1 MKTHIPFIDLPGQ
14 YRQSKK
20 VITHELNKLFGRG
33 DFILGESVKDFERSF
48 AGYIHSPY
56 ALGVNSGTDALFLG
70 LLSLG
75 VGRGDEVIVPAYTYI
90 ASAFAVTY
98 TGARPVF
105 SDIDEATFNIDPRAI
120 ERAVTKRT
128 KAIMPVH
135 LYGQAA
141 DMELIRDIARKHGLR
156 IIEDTAQAHGATYRI
171 TENRGQI
178 TEKKTGSIGDIGA
191 FSFYPTK
198 NLGAFGDAGLIATSN
213 GQLYKKLRKLRD
225 YGRISKYVHGS
236 VGYNSRLDSV
246 QAVFLNA
253 KLRHLDAWNQ
263 KRISVAGMYNT
274 YLGDIPGIRLPRE
287 AGYGKHVYHI
297 YAIRVKNR
305 DRVLE
310 GLIAAGV
317 SAAVHYPVPLHLQP
331 VYRNLGYRRG
341 DFPVAERVCR
351 DVLCLPIHPHITKR
365 QITYVAQTLK
375 RLVKNV

>member
-1 MKTHIPFIDLPGQ
+1 MKVRFVDLAAQ
-14 YRQSKK
+14 YRETEKEISR
-20 VITHELNKLFGRG
+20 LNDALIQRS
-33 DFILGESVKDFERSF
+33 DYILGQDVRYFEESF
-48 AGYIHSPY
+48 ASYIGCRY
-56 ALGVNSGTDALFLG
+56 AIGVNSGTDALFLG

-105 SDIDEATFNIDPRAI
+105 ADIDEATFNIDPQTI
-120 ERAVTKRT
+120 ERVITKRT

-141 DMELIRDIARKHGLR
+141 DMDPIRKIARKHGLR
-156 IIEDTAQAHGATYRI
+156 IIEDTAQAHGAQYRG
-171 TENRGQI
+171 R
-178 TEKKTGSIGDIGA
+178 KAGSIGDIGA

-198 NLGAFGDAGLIATSN
+198 NLGAFGDAGLIATNSK
-213 GQLYKKLRKLRD
+213 QLYQKLKKLRD

-236 VGYNSRLDSV
+236 IGFNSRLDSV

-253 KLRHLDAWNQ
+253 KLRHLDVWNQ
-263 KRISVAGMYNT
+263 KRIGVAEMYDK
-274 YLGDIPGIRLPRE
+274 YLGDIPGIRLPRV

-305 DRVLE
+305 DKVLE
-310 GLIAAGV
+310 GLISAGI

-331 VYRNLGYRRG
+331 VYRHLGYRRG

-351 DVLCLPIHPHITKR
+351 DVLCLPIHPHITKK
-365 QITYVAQTLK
+365 QIIYVAQTLK
-375 RLVKNV
+375 RLVKHV

>member
-1 MKTHIPFIDLPGQ
+1 MNISFIDLPSQ

-20 VITHELNKLFGRG
+20 VIARELNKLFSRG
-33 DFILGESVKDFERSF
+33 DFILGESVKDFERAF
-48 AGYIHSPY
+48 ANYIHSPY

-105 SDIDEATFNIDPRAI
+105 ADIDEDTFNIDPQTI
-120 ERAVTKRT
+120 DRAVTKRT

-141 DMELIRDIARKHGLR
+141 DMGPIRVIARKHGLR
-156 IIEDTAQAHGATYRI
+156 IIEDTAQAHGAEYLGRKA
-171 TENRGQI
+171 GA
-178 TEKKTGSIGDIGA
+178 IGDIGA

-198 NLGAFGDAGLIATSN
+198 NLGAFGDAGLIATNN

-225 YGRISKYVHGS
+225 YGRVSKYVHGS
-236 VGYNSRLDSV
+236 VGFNSRLDSV

-263 KRISVAGMYNT
+263 KRANVAGMYND
-274 YLGDIPGIRLPRE
+274 YLGGIPGVCLPRE

-310 GLIAAGV
+310 GLISAGV

-341 DFPVAERVCR
+341 DFPVAEKVCR
-351 DVLCLPIHPHITKR
+351 DVLCLPIHPHITEK
-365 QITYVAQTLK
+365 QVAYIAQTLK
-375 RLVKNV
+375 RLVKHG

>member
-1 MKTHIPFIDLPGQ
+1 MKRIPFVDLGAQ
-14 YRQSKK
+14 YRDIKGMVLRS
-20 VITHELNKLFGRG
+20 ERALMRRS
-33 DFILGESVKDFERSF
+33 DFILGQDVKDFENAFSRYVRASF
-48 AGYIHSPY
+48 AI
-56 ALGVNSGTDALFLG
+56 GVNSGTDALFLG
-70 LLSLG
+70 LLCLG

-105 SDIDEATFNIDPRAI
+105 ADIDEDTFNIDPKTIGRVI
-120 ERAVTKRT
+120 TKRT

-141 DMELIRDIARKHGLR
+141 DMGPIRVIARKHGLR
-156 IIEDTAQAHGATYRI
+156 IIEDTAQAHGAEYRG
-171 TENRGQI
+171 RKAGA
-178 TEKKTGSIGDIGA
+178 IGDIGA

-198 NLGAFGDAGLIATSN
+198 NLGAFGDAGLIATNSR
-213 GQLYKKLRKLRD
+213 QLYQKLKKLRD

-236 VGYNSRLDSV
+236 IGFNSRLDSV

-253 KLRHLDAWNQ
+253 KLRHLDVWNQ
-263 KRISVAGMYNT
+263 KRIGVAGMYDK
-274 YLGDIPGIRLPRE
+274 YLGDIPGIRLPRV

-305 DRVLE
+305 AKVLE
-310 GLIAAGV
+310 GLISAGI

-331 VYRNLGYRRG
+331 VYRHLGYRRG

-351 DVLCLPIHPHITKR
+351 DVLCLPIHPHITKK
-365 QITYVAQTLK
+365 QIIYVAQTLK
-375 RLVKNV
+375 RLVRHV

>member
-1 MKTHIPFIDLPGQ
+1 MKVRFVDLGEQ
-14 YRQSKK
+14 YREMKK
-20 VITHELNKLFGRG
+20 EISWSTGALMQRG
-33 DFILGESVKDFERSF
+33 DFILGQDVRRFEESF
-48 AGYIHSPY
+48 ASYIGCRH
-56 ALGVNSGTDALFLG
+56 AIGVNSGTDALFLG

-156 IIEDTAQAHGATYRI
+156 IIEDTAQAHGAQYRG
-171 TENRGQI
+171 RKAGA
-178 TEKKTGSIGDIGA
+178 IGDIGA

-225 YGRISKYVHGS
+225 YGRLSKYVHGS
-236 VGYNSRLDSV
+236 VGFNSRLDSV

-263 KRISVAGMYNT
+263 KRISVAGMYNK
-274 YLGDIPGIRLPRE
+274 YLGDIPGVRLPRE
-287 AGYGKHVYHI
+287 ASYGKHVYHI

-331 VYRNLGYRRG
+331 VYRSLGYRRG

-351 DVLCLPIHPHITKR
+351 DVLCLPIHPHITKK

-375 RLVKNV
+375 RLVKHG

>member
-1 MKTHIPFIDLPGQ
+1 MHIPFIDLPGQ
-14 YRQSKK
+14 YRQSKN

-33 DFILGESVKDFERSF
+33 DFILGQDVRRFEESF
-48 AGYIHSPY
+48 ASYIGCRH
-56 ALGVNSGTDALFLG
+56 AIGVNSGTDALFLG

-105 SDIDEATFNIDPRAI
+105 ADIDETTFNIDPQTI
-120 ERAVTKRT
+120 ERALTKRT

-141 DMELIRDIARKHGLR
+141 DMGPICDIARKHGLR

-171 TENRGQI
+171 TENRRQI
-178 TEKKTGSIGDIGA
+178 TEKKAGSIGDIGA

-198 NLGAFGDAGLIATSN
+198 NLGAFGDAGLIATDK
-213 GQLYKKLRKLRD
+213 GQLYKSLRKLRD

-236 VGYNSRLDSV
+236 VGFNSRLDSV

-263 KRISVAGMYNT
+263 RRISVAGMYDNH
-274 YLGDIPGIRLPRE
+274 LGDIPGIRLPVV

-305 DRVLE
+305 DRILE
-310 GLIAAGV
+310 GLISAGV

-331 VYRNLGYRRG
+331 VYRHLGYRRG

-351 DVLCLPIHPHITKR
+351 DVLCLPIHPHMTKK
-365 QITYVAQTLK
+365 QIIYVAQTLK
-375 RLVKNV
+375 RLVKHG

>member
-1 MKTHIPFIDLPGQ
+1 MRVSFVDLRSQ
-14 YRQSKK
+14 YREIENT
-20 VITHELNKLFGRG
+20 VLRAGGALTRRG
-33 DFILGESVKDFERSF
+33 DFILGQDVKDFEKSF
-48 AGYIHSPY
+48 AQYLHSTFSV
-56 ALGVNSGTDALFLG
+56 GVNSGTDALFLG
-70 LLSLG
+70 LLGLG

-105 SDIDEATFNIDPRAI
+105 SDIDETTFNIDPQTI
-120 ERAVTKRT
+120 ERVITKRT

-141 DMELIRDIARKHGLR
+141 DMGPIRDIARKHGLR
-156 IIEDTAQAHGATYRI
+156 IIEDTAQAHGAQYRG
-171 TENRGQI
+171 RKAGA
-178 TEKKTGSIGDIGA
+178 IGDIGA

-225 YGRISKYVHGS
+225 YGRLSKYVHGS
-236 VGYNSRLDSV
+236 VGFNSRLDSV

-263 KRISVAGMYNT
+263 KRISVAGMYNK

-287 AGYGKHVYHI
+287 ASYGKHVYHI

-317 SAAVHYPVPLHLQP
+317 GAAVHYPVPLHLQP
-331 VYRNLGYRRG
+331 VYRSLGYRRG

-351 DVLCLPIHPHITKR
+351 DVLCLPIHPHITKK

-375 RLVKNV
+375 RLVKHG

>member
-1 MKTHIPFIDLPGQ
+1 MNMHIPFIDLPGQ

-20 VITHELNKLFGRG
+20 VITREINKLFVRG

-48 AGYIHSPY
+48 AAYIRSPY

-70 LLSLG
+70 LLGLG

-105 SDIDEATFNIDPRAI
+105 ADIDETTFNIDPQAI
-120 ERAVTKRT
+120 EHAITKRT
-128 KAIMPVH
+128 KVIMPVH

-141 DMELIRDIARKHGLR
+141 DMGPIRDIARKHGLR
-156 IIEDTAQAHGATYRI
+156 VIEDTAQAHGAQYL
-171 TENRGQI
+171 GH
-178 TEKKTGSIGDIGA
+178 KVGAIGDIGA

-213 GQLYKKLRKLRD
+213 GQLYKKLKKLRD

-236 VGYNSRLDSV
+236 VGFNSRLDSV

-263 KRISVAGMYNT
+263 KRISVARMYNK
-274 YLGDIPGIRLPRE
+274 YLGDIPGIRLPGE
-287 AGYGKHVYHI
+287 ARYGKHVYHI

-305 DRVLE
+305 DRILE
-310 GLIAAGV
+310 GLVSAGV

-331 VYRNLGYRRG
+331 VYRSLGYRRG

-351 DVLCLPIHPHITKR
+351 DVLCLPIHPHITKK

-375 RLVKNV
+375 RLVKHG

>member
-1 MKTHIPFIDLPGQ
+1 MVEPKMKMHIPFIDLLGQ

-20 VITHELNKLFGRG
+20 VITRELNKLFGCG

-48 AGYIHSPY
+48 ADYIHSPY
-56 ALGVNSGTDALFLG
+56 AIGVNSGTDALFLG

-105 SDIDEATFNIDPRAI
+105 ADIDEITFNIDPQAI
-120 ERAVTKRT
+120 KRAVTKRT

-135 LYGQAA
+135 LYGQTA
-141 DMELIRDIARKHGLR
+141 DMGFIRDITHKHGLR
-156 IIEDTAQAHGATYRI
+156 IIEDTAQAHGAQYRG
-171 TENRGQI
+171 RMA
-178 TEKKTGSIGDIGA
+178 GSMGDIGA

-198 NLGAFGDAGLIATSN
+198 NLGAFGDAGLIATNSK
-213 GQLYKKLRKLRD
+213 QLYQKLKKLRD

-236 VGYNSRLDSV
+236 IGYNSRLDSV

-253 KLRHLDAWNQ
+253 KLRHLDDWNQ
-263 KRISVAGMYNT
+263 KRISVARMYDK
-274 YLGDIPGIRLPRE
+274 YLGDIPGIRLPQE
-287 AGYGKHVYHI
+287 ASYGKHVYHI

-310 GLIAAGV
+310 GLVSAGV

-331 VYRNLGYRRG
+331 VYRHLGYHRG
-341 DFPVAERVCR
+341 DFPIAERVCR
-351 DVLCLPIHPHITKR
+351 DVLCLPIHPHITEK
-365 QITYVAQTLK
+365 QIAYVAQTLK
-375 RLVKNV
+375 RLVEHV

>member
-1 MKTHIPFIDLPGQ
+1 MKISFVDLSAQ
-14 YRQSKK
+14 YSLIQHDVEKTLRRLMKRS
-20 VITHELNKLFGRG
+20 
-33 DFILGESVKDFERSF
+33 DFILGQDVRCFEESF
-48 AGYIHSPY
+48 ASYIGCRY
-56 ALGVNSGTDALFLG
+56 AIGVNSGTDALFLG

-105 SDIDEATFNIDPRAI
+105 ADIDETTFNIDPQAI
-120 ERAVTKRT
+120 ERVITKRT

-141 DMELIRDIARKHGLR
+141 DMGPIRDIARKHGLR
-156 IIEDTAQAHGATYRI
+156 IIEDTAQAHGAQYRG
-171 TENRGQI
+171 RKAGA
-178 TEKKTGSIGDIGA
+178 IGDIGA

-213 GQLYKKLRKLRD
+213 GQLYKKLKKLRD

-253 KLRHLDAWNQ
+253 KLWHLDAWNQ
-263 KRISVAGMYNT
+263 KRISVAGMYNK
-274 YLGDIPGIRLPRE
+274 YLGDIPGIQLPRE

-297 YAIRVKNR
+297 YAIRVKDR

-331 VYRNLGYRRG
+331 VYRCLGYRRG
-341 DFPVAERVCR
+341 DFPVAEGICR
-351 DVLCLPIHPHITKR
+351 DVLCLPIYPHITEK
-365 QITYVAQTLK
+365 QIVYVAQTLK
-375 RLVKNV
+375 RLVKHG